1 MAASKNSNEHHTPMM
16 RQYHKIKMEHPDL
29 LLFFRLGDFY
39 EMFFED
45 AVTGSREL
53 EITLTS
59 RNNDRSGNPIPMCGI
74 PYHAAENYLTRL
86 LKKGFKVAICEQ
98 VEDPRQAKGIVRRE
112 VTRILTPGTT
122 IEKGLLDSKE
132 NNYLGCLEDKDGI
145 ISAAFLDV
153 STGEFLAVEF
163 SGEEAWI
170 KTEQEL
176 YQFQP
181 REILLAEGSA
191 KRLEPVLKKILG
203 PLAVYTP
210 IPDWVFHEDYSR
222 RLLLQQFKVSNL
234 DGFGIEDKNYLV
246 PISGAL
252 LHYVKHT
259 QKTSLS
265 HINGLQLLDQSTYMK
280 MDESTVNNL
289 ELIRGVDGNRKWTL
303 FATLD
308 ATRTGM
314 GARLLR
320 QWVLRPSMNP
330 LEINA
335 RLDAVEELS
344 SSVIESSSLLKHLDR
359 ILDIERLLSRVTLE
373 KANPRDLLAMRD
385 SFRVLPSL
393 KSTLE
398 RFKSGLLRPELD
410 LLEDITALLE
420 ESIDDDAPVSISDG
434 RIIRAGYHSELD
446 ELRHISHS
454 GKSFIS
460 ELEAKEK
467 KATGISSLKIKYNRV
482 FGYFIEV
489 TKTNLDSVPE
499 YYIRKQTL
507 VNAERFITPE
517 LKEYE
522 DKVLGAEEQI
532 IEIEK
537 NLFIDIRKRIDAEA
551 LRIQNTARIIALLD
565 VIHSFS
571 VISRNNH
578 YCRPAINESRHL
590 QIINGRHPVLELQG
604 DDPFIANSLDIDTDG
619 DRMIILTGPNMGGK
633 STYLRQ
639 NALIVIMGQIGCF
652 VPADEASIGISDQIF
667 TRVGASDNLA
677 RGRSTFMVEMTET
690 ARILNT
696 ATRRSLILLDEVGRG
711 TATFDGLSI
720 AWSVAEYL
728 ISRQPRTLFA
738 THYQELTR
746 LEKLYEGV
754 RNYCVTVKESGGDIV
769 FFHKVLSGVA
779 NKSYGIEVARLAGV
793 PAPVIE
799 RSREILKRL
808 ERKQLN
814 VHGQKRSSTVSD
826 EAAESLQ
833 LDLFKI

>member
-1 MAASKNSNEHHTPMM
+1 MIASNNTSTSHTPMM

-45 AVTGSREL
+45 AITGSREL

-98 VEDPRQAKGIVRRE
+98 VEDPRTAKGIVKRE

-132 NNYLGCLEDKDGI
+132 NNYLGCLTENDDFVA
-145 ISAAFLDV
+145 AAFLDV
-153 STGEFLAVEF
+153 STGEFLAVEY
-163 SGEEAWI
+163 SGDDAWAKI
-170 KTEQEL
+170 EQEL

-181 REILLAEGSA
+181 REILLPENSA
-191 KRLEPVLKKILG
+191 ALLEPVIKKMLG

-210 IPDWVFHEDYSR
+210 VPEWVLHPDYSR
-222 RLLLQQFKVSNL
+222 RLLLQQFRVSNL
-234 DGFGIEDKNYLV
+234 EGFGIEEKKCLV
-246 PISGAL
+246 PIAGAL

-259 QKTSLS
+259 QKTGLS
-265 HINGLQLLDQSTYMK
+265 HINGLQLLDQSTYLR

-289 ELIRGVDGNRKWTL
+289 ELIKGLDGNRVWTL
-303 FATLD
+303 FATMD
-308 ATRTGM
+308 ETCTGM

-320 QWVLRPSMNP
+320 HWILRPSMNIDD
-330 LEINA
+330 INS
-335 RLDAVEELS
+335 RLDAVEELAGSIIGS
-344 SSVIESSSLLKHLDR
+344 SALSRHLEK
-359 ILDIERLLSRVTLE
+359 ILDIERLLSRATLE

-393 KSTLE
+393 AETTR
-398 RFKSGLLRPELD
+398 RFKSSLLRAEMD
-410 LLEDITALLE
+410 LLEDLTMVLE
-420 ESIDDDAPVSISDG
+420 EAIDDDAPVSINEG
-434 RIIRAGYHSELD
+434 RIIREGYQVELD

-454 GKSFIS
+454 GKSFIA
-460 ELEAKEK
+460 ELESKERQL
-467 KATGISSLKIKYNRV
+467 TGISSLKIKYNRV

-489 TKTNLDSVPE
+489 TKTKLDSVPDH
-499 YYIRKQTL
+499 YIRKQTL

-532 IEIEK
+532 IEIER
-537 NLFIDIRKRIDAEA
+537 NIFLDIRGRIAAEA
-551 LRIQNTARIIALLD
+551 ARIQLTAGTIATLD

-571 VISRNNH
+571 EISRNYK
-578 YCRPAINESRHL
+578 YCRPVLDETRHL
-590 QIINGRHPVLELQG
+590 KIVNGRHPVLELQG
-604 DDPFIANSLDIDTDG
+604 DESFIANSLDIDADG
-619 DRMIILTGPNMGGK
+619 EKMVILTGPNMGGK

-639 NALIVIMGQIGCF
+639 NALIVIMAQMGCF
-652 VPADEASIGISDQIF
+652 VPAESSSIGITDQIF

-728 ISRQPRTLFA
+728 INRNPRTLFA

-746 LEKLYEGV
+746 LEKIYEGV

-769 FFHKVLSGVA
+769 FFHKVLPGIAS
-779 NKSYGIEVARLAGV
+779 KSYGIEVARLAGV
-793 PAPVIE
+793 PAPVIQ
-799 RSREILKRL
+799 RAREILKRL

-814 VHGQKRSSTVSD
+814 VSGQQRSSTISEETAD
-826 EAAESLQ
+826 SLQ
-833 LDLFKI
+833 QDLFKI